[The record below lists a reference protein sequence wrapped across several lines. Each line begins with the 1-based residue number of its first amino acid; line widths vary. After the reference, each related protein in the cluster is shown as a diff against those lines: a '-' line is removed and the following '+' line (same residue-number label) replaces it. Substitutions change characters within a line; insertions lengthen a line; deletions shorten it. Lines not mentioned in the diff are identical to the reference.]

1 MNNFL
6 LTLTKLYMA
15 AKHNGSKM
23 AASCRFAHIFPPN
36 FINRLFS
43 PNTHPCLNIALCAM
57 KNIQDGRYLL
67 DYYYELS
74 IIKFIPNIVYSFFLS
89 IFHPSSNMGLLQCM
103 LTMLAM
109 ENKPHMTASSF
120 GHSQLFDFT

>member
-23 AASCRFAHIFPPN
+23 AAACRFAHIFPPN

-43 PNTHPCLNIALCAM
+43 PNTHPCLNIALCA
-57 KNIQDGRYLL
+57 KKDIQDGRHLL
-67 DYYYELS
+67 DYSCELYF
-74 IIKFIPNIVYSFFLS
+74 IKFIPNIVYFFFINFSSRFKYGLAPMHTDYVG
-89 IFHPSSNMGLLQCM
+89 HP
-103 LTMLAM
+103 
-109 ENKPHMTASSF
+109 K
-120 GHSQLFDFT
+120 